1 LLKLLGSWSPV
12 VRNFAAQSLSKKDG
26 VSIDRILQLLSSKN
40 RYARYGACTALRKIK
55 TKQDRV
61 TEALLP
67 LIAAD
72 DQLLQIHAILAL
84 GFIGDQRAAVPL
96 LKMAAQDFPK
106 DKRGTMA
113 RVLCTALF
121 QASPY
126 RPDKGLLADSIDG
139 VDDKLLIPALKKLL
153 YCQGG
158 AERSMLARP
167 VGKLTQAQLDKLW
180 PDLAYA
186 LREVAP
192 SGIMSASG
200 IRLAIAGLL
209 ADNNIE
215 EGIDLL
221 LEYLKVQKGHGNRDR
236 TKKIVPMLKQY
247 GVHAKRAIP
256 KLEEYLKKL
265 ESERRPPADVIAVI
279 RETIDALRATRQE
292 VELESIREHLQA
304 NEKED

>member
-1 LLKLLGSWSPV
+1 
-12 VRNFAAQSLSKKDG
+12 
-26 VSIDRILQLLSSKN
+26 
-40 RYARYGACTALRKIK
+40 
-55 TKQDRV
+55 
-61 TEALLP
+61 
-67 LIAAD
+67 
-72 DQLLQIHAILAL
+72 
-84 GFIGDQRAAVPL
+84 
-96 LKMAAQDFPK
+96 MAAQDFPK